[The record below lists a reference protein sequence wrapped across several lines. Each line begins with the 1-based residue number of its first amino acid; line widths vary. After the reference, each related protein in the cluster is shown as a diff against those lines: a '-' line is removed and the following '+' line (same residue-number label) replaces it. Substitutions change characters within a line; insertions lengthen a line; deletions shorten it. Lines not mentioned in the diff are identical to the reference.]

1 MTDLN
6 VIALGREAGRLLRDP
21 AFQAGVR
28 RAERMIF
35 DEWAATHASEIS
47 RREQLH
53 ADWRALKRLEGA
65 LQAITT
71 DGTVQVDAQR
81 RIRI

>member
-21 AFQAGVR
+21 AFQAGVK
-28 RAERMIF
+28 RAEQMIL
-35 DEWAATHASEIS
+35 DEWAATHASEVS

-53 ADWRALKRLEGA
+53 AD
-65 LQAITT
+65 
-71 DGTVQVDAQR
+71 
-81 RIRI
+81 